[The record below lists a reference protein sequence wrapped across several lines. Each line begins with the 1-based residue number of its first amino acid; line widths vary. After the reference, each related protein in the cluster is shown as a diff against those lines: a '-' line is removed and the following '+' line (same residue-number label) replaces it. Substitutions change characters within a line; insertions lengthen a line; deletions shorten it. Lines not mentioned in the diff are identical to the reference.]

1 MDELLSLVKTAKKK
15 VQAREQVETNTTNIV
30 GLGMAKVDVAANT
43 NSCDGEGHMQ
53 GGQTQEFNI
62 CHAPRP
68 PDTDPMAVKEVHRIL
83 INEEDNEEGFSQED
97 KRDILRVNFFSMK
110 RMHEVFFLL

>member
-1 MDELLSLVKTAKKK
+1 
-15 VQAREQVETNTTNIV
+15 
-30 GLGMAKVDVAANT
+30 
-43 NSCDGEGHMQ
+43 MQ

-68 PDTDPMAVKEVHRIL
+68 PDTDPMAVKEVNRIL

-97 KRDILRVNFFSMK
+97 TIMEEQEGHSAS
-110 RMHEVFFLL
+110 

>member
-1 MDELLSLVKTAKKK
+1 
-15 VQAREQVETNTTNIV
+15 
-30 GLGMAKVDVAANT
+30 
-43 NSCDGEGHMQ
+43 MQ

-68 PDTDPMAVKEVHRIL
+68 PDTDPTAVKEVNRIL

-97 KRDILRVNFFSMK
+97 TIMEEQEGHSAS
-110 RMHEVFFLL
+110 

>member
-1 MDELLSLVKTAKKK
+1 
-15 VQAREQVETNTTNIV
+15 
-30 GLGMAKVDVAANT
+30 
-43 NSCDGEGHMQ
+43 
-53 GGQTQEFNI
+53 
-62 CHAPRP
+62 
-68 PDTDPMAVKEVHRIL
+68 MAVKEVNRIL